1 MLEIK
6 SFLAYQLLYLCKVPF
21 QRGHA
26 MSKNI
31 QIIINPSE
39 LGAGTRGSSLGPFAI
54 QASARMQGSTLFNDH
69 SWEVLSDFNRLL
81 DSQSA
86 YPFAKHID
94 RMVNVYEGVS
104 NTVKN
109 HLAHDRFPL
118 LLSGDHASAGGTLKG
133 LKAAFPNKR
142 IGVVWIDAHA
152 DLHSPYTTPS
162 GNLHGMPLAAAM
174 GLDNLRC
181 KKNDIDSQTLLHWEN
196 LKSNSF
202 EPSDLVYV
210 GVRSTEREEDALM
223 AEYAIG
229 NVSVDQLRKN
239 GALET
244 TQEILNRLSECDA
257 LYVSFDVDSMDP
269 EETSLGTG
277 TPEPNG
283 LLVEEARSM
292 LVALCQSPK
301 LIALEFVEIN
311 PTLDNKTNKM
321 AEVALK
327 LLCACTQTLQNS
339 WKEN

>member
-104 NTVKN
+104 NVVKS
-109 HLAHDRFPL
+109 HLAQDRFPL

-181 KKNDIDSQTLLHWEN
+181 KKNDIDSHTLLHWEN
-196 LKSNSF
+196 LKSNSL

-244 TQEILNRLSECDA
+244 TQEILDRLSECDA
-257 LYVSFDVDSMDP
+257 LYVSFDVDSMDCDRI
-269 EETSLGTG
+269 SYGTG
-277 TPEPNG
+277 TPVPAGFNPEEVIQIIQ
-283 LLVEEARSM
+283 LLQATGKVKCIE
-292 LVALCQSPK
+292 LT
-301 LIALEFVEIN
+301 EIN
-311 PTLDNKTNKM
+311 PLLDNKGNKM
-321 AEVALK
+321 AETAFEVLDK
-327 LLCACTQTLQNS
+327 VSNTI
-339 WKEN
+339 

>member
-1 MLEIK
+1 
-6 SFLAYQLLYLCKVPF
+6 
-21 QRGHA
+21 

-54 QASARMQGSTLFNDH
+54 QASARTQGNTLFNDH
-69 SWEVLSDFNRLL
+69 SWEVLPDFNRLL
-81 DSQSA
+81 DTQSS

-94 RMVNVYEGVS
+94 RMVDVYEGVS
-104 NTVKN
+104 VAVKK
-109 HLAHDRFPL
+109 HLSHNRFPL

-133 LKAAFPNKR
+133 LKAAFPDKR
-142 IGVVWIDAHA
+142 IGVVWIDAHG

-181 KKNDIDSQTLLHWEN
+181 KKNDIDAHTLMHWEK
-196 LKSNSF
+196 LKSNAL

-210 GVRSTEREEDALM
+210 GVRSTEIEEDALF
-223 AEYAIG
+223 AEHSIG

-244 TQEILNRLSECDA
+244 TREILDRLSECDA
-257 LYVSFDVDSMDP
+257 IYVSFDVDAMDP
-269 EETSLGTG
+269 EETSYGTG

-283 LLVEEARSM
+283 LLVEEVRSM
-292 LVALCQSPK
+292 LVALSQSPQ

-311 PTLDNKTNKM
+311 PTLDNKTNRM
-321 AEVALK
+321 AEVALE
-327 LLCACTQTLQNS
+327 LLCACTQTIQNS
-339 WKEN
+339 WKVN